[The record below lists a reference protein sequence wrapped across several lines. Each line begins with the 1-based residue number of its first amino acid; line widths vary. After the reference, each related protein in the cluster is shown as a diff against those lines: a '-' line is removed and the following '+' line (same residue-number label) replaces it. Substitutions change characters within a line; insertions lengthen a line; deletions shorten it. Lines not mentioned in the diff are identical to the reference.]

1 MLTTKQSEN
10 YTRQHMLNYDY
21 IKNHHRLK
29 AIDLSQQKKKK
40 KKDADVKAIL
50 EIEFVEQLKTSLGLK
65 PDGTQSMFV
74 LTILEKIKG
83 TKLKVSQVREIV
95 L

>member
-1 MLTTKQSEN
+1 
-10 YTRQHMLNYDY
+10 MLNYDY

-40 KKDADVKAIL
+40 IDADEKAIL
-50 EIEFVEQLKTSLGLK
+50 EIEVVEQLKTTLGLN

-74 LTILEKIKG
+74 WTILEKIKG

>member
-21 IKNHHRLK
+21 IKNYHRLK

-40 KKDADVKAIL
+40 IDADEKAIL
-50 EIEFVEQLKTSLGLK
+50 EIEVVEQLKTTLGLN

-74 LTILEKIKG
+74 
-83 TKLKVSQVREIV
+83 
-95 L
+95 

>member
-29 AIDLSQQKKKK
+29 AIDLSQQKKKI
-40 KKDADVKAIL
+40 DADEKAIL
-50 EIEFVEQLKTSLGLK
+50 EIEVVEQLKTTLGLN

-74 LTILEKIKG
+74 
-83 TKLKVSQVREIV
+83 
-95 L
+95 

>member
-1 MLTTKQSEN
+1 
-10 YTRQHMLNYDY
+10 MLNYDY

-40 KKDADVKAIL
+40 IDADEKAIL
-50 EIEFVEQLKTSLGLK
+50 EIEVVEQLKTTLGLN

-74 LTILEKIKG
+74 WTILEKIKG
-83 TKLKVSQVREIV
+83 TKLKISQVREIV

>member
-1 MLTTKQSEN
+1 MN
-10 YTRQHMLNYDY
+10 HDY

-40 KKDADVKAIL
+40 IDADVKAIL

>member
-21 IKNHHRLK
+21 IKNHHILK

-40 KKDADVKAIL
+40 IDADEKAIL
-50 EIEFVEQLKTSLGLK
+50 EIEVVEQLKTTLGLN

-74 LTILEKIKG
+74 
-83 TKLKVSQVREIV
+83 
-95 L
+95 

>member
-10 YTRQHMLNYDY
+10 YTRQHILNYDY

-40 KKDADVKAIL
+40 IDADEKAIL
-50 EIEFVEQLKTSLGLK
+50 EIEVVEQLKTTLGLN

-74 LTILEKIKG
+74 
-83 TKLKVSQVREIV
+83 
-95 L
+95 

>member
-1 MLTTKQSEN
+1 MLVESWLHQKSQ
-10 YTRQHMLNYDY
+10 Y
-21 IKNHHRLK
+21 IKSNLFK
-29 AIDLSQQKKKK
+29 SEKKKKKK

>member
-1 MLTTKQSEN
+1 
-10 YTRQHMLNYDY
+10 MLNYDY

-29 AIDLSQQKKKK
+29 EIDLSQKKKK
-40 KKDADVKAIL
+40 KIDADEKAIL
-50 EIEFVEQLKTSLGLK
+50 EIEVVEQLKTTLGLN

-74 LTILEKIKG
+74 WTILEKIKG

>member
-1 MLTTKQSEN
+1 
-10 YTRQHMLNYDY
+10 MLNYDY

-29 AIDLSQQKKKK
+29 AIYLSKQKKKK
-40 KKDADVKAIL
+40 IDADEKAIL
-50 EIEFVEQLKTSLGLK
+50 EIEVVEQLKTTLGLN

-74 LTILEKIKG
+74 WTILEKIKG

>member
-40 KKDADVKAIL
+40 IDAEEKAIL
-50 EIEFVEQLKTSLGLK
+50 EIEVVEQLKTTLGLN

-74 LTILEKIKG
+74 
-83 TKLKVSQVREIV
+83 
-95 L
+95 

>member
-40 KKDADVKAIL
+40 IDADEKAIL
-50 EIEFVEQLKTSLGLK
+50 EIEVVEQLKTTLGLN

-74 LTILEKIKG
+74 WTILEKIKG

>member
-1 MLTTKQSEN
+1 MN
-10 YTRQHMLNYDY
+10 HDY
-21 IKNHHRLK
+21 IKIHHILK

-40 KKDADVKAIL
+40 KKIDADEKAIQ
-50 EIEFVEQLKTSLGLK
+50 EIEFVEQLKTTLGLK
-65 PDGTQSMFV
+65 SDGTQSMFV
-74 LTILEKIKG
+74 LTVLEKIKG